1 MHFLRKKAIEK
12 NILYES
18 RFILITGMGDKDG
31 YIILGCCRNFCNRLV
46 Y

>member
-1 MHFLRKKAIEK
+1 MHFLRKKAIEQI
-12 NILYES
+12 ILYES
-18 RFILITGMGDKDG
+18 RFIMIAGMGDKYG